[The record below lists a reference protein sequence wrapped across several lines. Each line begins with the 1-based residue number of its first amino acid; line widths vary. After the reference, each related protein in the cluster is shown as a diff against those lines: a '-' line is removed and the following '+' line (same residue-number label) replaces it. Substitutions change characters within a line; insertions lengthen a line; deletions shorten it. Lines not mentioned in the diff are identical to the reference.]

1 MTADSVR
8 AAARELAFLHQR
20 FAPLFGRCESREHS
34 RIYIEG
40 LLLGQGRKSVEPM
53 ALMFAPRTND
63 RACSQLEVLGLQRFL
78 TDSPW
83 QTSDVQ
89 GEIQTVFGERLV
101 PTTAQWS
108 LGTVGVIDESSFVKR
123 GSHSVGVA
131 RQHCGRLGKVE
142 NCQVGV
148 FLVGVTPGGTALLD
162 HQLYLP
168 EEWTD
173 DSERCRKA
181 RVPIGQAFATKVE
194 IARTLLER
202 CQVRFD
208 WITADD
214 LYGRNGEWLNALEA
228 RGQRYVVEVPS
239 NTRVWID
246 DPTRWLGNESA
257 HRRPTKRIERAAVR
271 NARQIEQ
278 ALPPEAWRAVKLRE
292 GAAGP
297 LVFMMARVRCWAT
310 RHRKAGPPVW
320 LVIQRSLEAEP
331 QIRYWLSNADANT
344 PLETLA
350 GVMGCRWRVEEFF
363 EDAKGSV
370 GMADYEA
377 RAWTSWHHHM
387 SLVALAHLYVILTR
401 QQLQEHT
408 PKLTLDMALRLL
420 QAALPRPALTEE
432 HALDLVSYHLQ
443 RNAVAQ
449 ASHRKTWLKKHET
462 VAQQLL
468 L

>member
-1 MTADSVR
+1 MTADMVR
-8 AAARELAFLHQR
+8 AAAKELAFLHQR
-20 FAPLFGRCESREHS
+20 FAPFFGRRESREHS
-34 RIYIEG
+34 QIYVQG
-40 LLLGQGRKSVEPM
+40 LLLRQGRKSVEPM
-53 ALMFAPRTND
+53 ALTFAPRTNGQ
-63 RACSQLEVLGLQRFL
+63 ACSQLEVVALQRFL

-83 QTSDVQ
+83 QATDVQ

-108 LGTVGVIDESSFVKR
+108 LGTVGVIDESSFVKH
-123 GSHSVGVA
+123 GQHSVGVA

-168 EEWTD
+168 QEWAD
-173 DSERCRKA
+173 DSQRCRKA
-181 RVPIGQAFATKVE
+181 RVPAEQPFATKVE

-202 CQVRFD
+202 CQVSFD

-246 DPTRWLGNESA
+246 DPTHWLGIKA
-257 HRRPTKRIERAAVR
+257 TPRRPTKRMERAAVR
-271 NARQIEQ
+271 NARQIAQ
-278 ALPPEAWRAVKLRE
+278 SLPPEAWRALKLRE
-292 GAAGP
+292 GASGP
-297 LVFMMARVRCWAT
+297 LVFMVARVRCWAT
-310 RHRKAGPPVW
+310 RHRQPGPPVW

-331 QIRYWLSNADANT
+331 QIRYWLSNADENT
-344 PLETLA
+344 PLETLT
-350 GVMGCRWRVEEFF
+350 GVIGCRWRIEEFF

-387 SLVALAHLYVILTR
+387 SLVALAHLYVTLTR
-401 QQLQEHT
+401 QQLQEQT

-420 QAALPRPALTEE
+420 QATLPRPALTEE
-432 HALDLVSYHLQ
+432 DALNLMNYYLQ
-443 RNAVAQ
+443 RNAVAHT
-449 ASHRKTWLKKHET
+449 SHRKTWLKKHKT
-462 VAQQLL
+462 IAQQLL